1 MKCWNEKINACKQVC
16 CGAVSSRPLGRL
28 EHIPAWHL
36 CSEPNSA
43 LKHEVFLNE
52 LHHSAK
58 QTIFLV
64 GLVSSCG
71 LWKQQAMGGAP
82 PAYTDWL
89 HPSPV
94 PSTAESGPGLWWSS
108 RCSRQWFRGSLSI
121 IW

>member
-1 MKCWNEKINACKQVC
+1 MKCRNEKINACKQVC

-28 EHIPAWHL
+28 EHIPTWHS

-71 LWKQQAMGGAP
+71 LWKQQAVGGAP

-89 HPSPV
+89 HPSPPPPALQRAAPV
-94 PSTAESGPGLWWSS
+94 YGGH
-108 RCSRQWFRGSLSI
+108 RGVHTGGSEDP
-121 IW
+121 